1 MPTLPTPGGDY
12 DSWGTELN
20 EFLEVV
26 HGDDGRLIVGTVDNP
41 HGLMPAPDATVASW
55 NDGQASAPATDTS
68 YLTPVLYIER
78 HSDSAVGPE
87 AGYANGYLAAPIE
100 VDVFVYENDGQS
112 HNGVT
117 ARIFA
122 DSPVPFGSAPL
133 VGFTAQA
140 ECHASGTDRNRDLF
154 GANLAVLTSAGDGL
168 APGNFMGIEVDLVA
182 GVPMDTFVRPGV
194 AGNQRYVGYMAQ
206 SSENACNSGLWVTSY
221 DGVNNNAGPGW
232 YMGVQAEAWFYA
244 WGGYF
249 RNTRNAVD
257 AGGVYIET
265 TYGATGTSILE
276 CAVQT
281 NTNFIVDC
289 DLNNPVW
296 LRIGGGL
303 VNLTQQ
309 TAGAI
314 VGGFTAGAGTAMKND
329 STSTGDTGSAAYTFG
344 DVVRALKNLGFLD
357 G

>member
-1 MPTLPTPGGDY
+1 MPTLPTPGADY
-12 DSWGTELN
+12 DSWGVELN
-20 EFLEVV
+20 EFLEVS

-41 HGLMPAPDATVASW
+41 HGLSPAPDATVASW

-133 VGFTAQA
+133 VGFTAQT

-168 APGNFMGIEVDLVA
+168 ADRG
-182 GVPMDTFVRPGV
+182 
-194 AGNQRYVGYMAQ
+194 
-206 SSENACNSGLWVTSY
+206 
-221 DGVNNNAGPGW
+221 
-232 YMGVQAEAWFYA
+232 
-244 WGGYF
+244 
-249 RNTRNAVD
+249 
-257 AGGVYIET
+257 
-265 TYGATGTSILE
+265 
-276 CAVQT
+276 
-281 NTNFIVDC
+281 
-289 DLNNPVW
+289 
-296 LRIGGGL
+296 
-303 VNLTQQ
+303 
-309 TAGAI
+309 
-314 VGGFTAGAGTAMKND
+314 
-329 STSTGDTGSAAYTFG
+329 
-344 DVVRALKNLGFLD
+344 
-357 G
+357 